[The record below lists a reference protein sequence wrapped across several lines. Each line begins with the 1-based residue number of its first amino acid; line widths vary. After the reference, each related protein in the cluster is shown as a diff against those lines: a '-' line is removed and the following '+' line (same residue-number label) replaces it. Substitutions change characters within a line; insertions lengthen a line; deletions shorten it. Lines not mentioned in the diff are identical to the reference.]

1 MKKSLILGSLAAL
14 MLMSGC
20 SQKSDVVTKNA
31 DTADTKVASMTSNM
45 ASSATSGKDNFSEA
59 EMKSALIREL
69 ESKLKSVYFDFD
81 KFAIRADMMPVV
93 ENDAMLLTSD
103 KAKGLTVRI
112 EGNTDEWGTDE
123 YNYALGLKR
132 AVAVRDALVA
142 KGVDSSKTMLI
153 SYGESKPVCQEKAQG
168 CWSQNRRVDFKLL
181 P

>member
-1 MKKSLILGSLAAL
+1 MKKSLILGSLAVL

-20 SQKSDVVTKNA
+20 SQKSSMATKSA
-31 DTADTKVASMTSNM
+31 VDTADSKVSGM
-45 ASSATSGKDNFSEA
+45 TSGKDNFSEA

-93 ENDAMLLTSD
+93 ESDAMLLTSD

>member
-1 MKKSLILGSLAAL
+1 MKKSLILGSLAVL

-20 SQKSDVVTKNA
+20 SQKSSMATKSA
-31 DTADTKVASMTSNM
+31 VDTADSKVSGM
-45 ASSATSGKDNFSEA
+45 TSGKDNFSEA